1 MQAFSKSV
9 LDYQKSVS
17 LLKLELTSNPAWPFS
32 EGAKRDFTKDTFW
45 HVSHTLEQKLFATW
59 LDWDEFAETVV
70 LQSTGIGQGVELI
83 VNSSAENGLHLYEQ
97 W

>member
-1 MQAFSKSV
+1 M
-9 LDYQKSVS
+9 
-17 LLKLELTSNPAWPFS
+17 
-32 EGAKRDFTKDTFW
+32 RDTFW
-45 HVSHTLEQKLFATW
+45 HVSHTLEQKLFAAW

-97 W
+97 